1 MTTKNIGDIGENAA
15 AKYLKRHFFRIVERN
30 YRFHRDEIDI
40 IAKNRKFLVFV
51 EVKTRSRSDIND
63 NYFGTPSS
71 AVDAGKMERTKKAAQ
86 GYLSEHPE
94 RKRAI
99 RFDVVE
105 IYLDKNP
112 EKPKI
117 LGINHIENAF

>member
-15 AKYLKRHFFRIVERN
+15 AKYLKRHFFRIIERN

-51 EVKTRSRSDIND
+51 EVKTRSRNDVND
-63 NYFGTPSS
+63 NDFGTPSS
-71 AVDAGKMERTKKAAQ
+71 AVDAGKMSRTKKAAV
-86 GYLSEHPE
+86 GYLAEHPKN
-94 RKRAI
+94 KRAI
-99 RFDVVE
+99 RFDVIEV
-105 IYLDKNP
+105 YLDKNS

-117 LGINHIENAF
+117 IDINHIENAF

>member
-15 AKYLKRHFFRIVERN
+15 AKYLKRRFFRIVERN

-51 EVKTRSRSDIND
+51 EVKTRSRNDVND
-63 NYFGTPSS
+63 NDFGTPSS
-71 AVDAGKMERTKKAAQ
+71 AVDAGKMSRTKKAAV
-86 GYLSEHPE
+86 GYLAEHPE
-94 RKRAI
+94 NKRAI
-99 RFDVVE
+99 RFDVIEV
-105 IYLDKNP
+105 YLDKNS

-117 LGINHIENAF
+117 IDINHIENAF

>member
-51 EVKTRSRSDIND
+51 EVKTRSRNDIND
-63 NYFGTPSS
+63 NDFGTPSS
-71 AVDAGKMERTKKAAQ
+71 AVDNGKMSRTKKAAV

-94 RKRAI
+94 NKRAI
-99 RFDVVE
+99 RFDVIEV
-105 IYLDKNP
+105 YLDKNS
-112 EKPKI
+112 EKTKI
-117 LGINHIENAF
+117 IDINHIENAF

>member
-1 MTTKNIGDIGENAA
+1 MTTKNIGDIGEIAA

-40 IAKNRKFLVFV
+40 ISKNRKFLVFV
-51 EVKTRSRSDIND
+51 EVKTRSRNDIND
-63 NYFGTPSS
+63 NDFGTPSS
-71 AVDAGKMERTKKAAQ
+71 AVDAGKISRTKKAAV

-94 RKRAI
+94 NKRAI
-99 RFDVVE
+99 RFDVIEV
-105 IYLDKNP
+105 YLDKNS

-117 LGINHIENAF
+117 IDINHIENAF

>member
-15 AKYLKRHFFRIVERN
+15 AKYLKRHFFRIVERT

-51 EVKTRSRSDIND
+51 EVKTRSRNDVND
-63 NYFGTPSS
+63 NDFGTPSS
-71 AVDAGKMERTKKAAQ
+71 AVDAGKMSRTKKAAV
-86 GYLSEHPE
+86 GYLAEHPE
-94 RKRAI
+94 SKRAI
-99 RFDVVE
+99 RFDVIEV
-105 IYLDKNP
+105 YLDKNS

-117 LGINHIENAF
+117 IDINHIENAF

>member
-51 EVKTRSRSDIND
+51 EVKTRSRNDVND
-63 NYFGTPSS
+63 NDFGTPSS
-71 AVDAGKMERTKKAAQ
+71 AVDAGKMSRTKKAAV
-86 GYLSEHPE
+86 GYLAEHPE
-94 RKRAI
+94 NKRAI
-99 RFDVVE
+99 RFDVIEV
-105 IYLDKNP
+105 YLDKNS

-117 LGINHIENAF
+117 IDINHIENAF

>member
-51 EVKTRSRSDIND
+51 EVKTRSRHDIND
-63 NYFGTPSS
+63 NDFGTPSS
-71 AVDAGKMERTKKAAQ
+71 AVDAGKMSRTKQAAV

-94 RKRAI
+94 NKRAI
-99 RFDVVE
+99 RFDVIEV
-105 IYLDKNP
+105 YLDKNS

-117 LGINHIENAF
+117 IDINHIENAF

>member
-51 EVKTRSRSDIND
+51 EVKTRSRNDVND
-63 NYFGTPSS
+63 NDFGTPSS
-71 AVDAGKMERTKKAAQ
+71 AVDAGKMSRTKKAAV
-86 GYLSEHPE
+86 GYLAEHPE
-94 RKRAI
+94 SKRAI
-99 RFDVVE
+99 RFDVIEV
-105 IYLDKNP
+105 YLDKNS

-117 LGINHIENAF
+117 IDINHIENAF

>member
-1 MTTKNIGDIGENAA
+1 MTTKNIGDIGESAA
-15 AKYLKRHFFRIVERN
+15 AKYLRRHFYRIVERN
-30 YRFHRDEIDI
+30 YRYHRDEIDI

-105 IYLDKNP
+105 IYLEKNS
-112 EKPKI
+112 EKTKI
-117 LGINHIENAF
+117 LDINHIENAF

>member
-1 MTTKNIGDIGENAA
+1 MTTKNIGNIGENAA

-51 EVKTRSRSDIND
+51 EVKTRSRNDVND
-63 NYFGTPSS
+63 NDFGTPSS
-71 AVDAGKMERTKKAAQ
+71 AVDAGKMSRTKKAAV
-86 GYLSEHPE
+86 GYISEHPE
-94 RKRAI
+94 NKRAI
-99 RFDVVE
+99 RFDVIEV
-105 IYLDKNP
+105 YLDKNS

-117 LGINHIENAF
+117 IDINHIENAF

>member
-51 EVKTRSRSDIND
+51 EVKTRSRNDIND
-63 NYFGTPSS
+63 NDFGTPSS
-71 AVDAGKMERTKKAAQ
+71 AVDAGKMSRTKKAAV

-94 RKRAI
+94 NKRAI
-99 RFDVVE
+99 RFDVIEV
-105 IYLDKNP
+105 YLDKNS

-117 LGINHIENAF
+117 IDLNHIENAF